1 MMVLLVIHFP
11 HKKYYE
17 VMDTLTGEMAR
28 RFDQATFSLLQEMER
43 IVMILAMEL
52 ELHHHP
58 ILRRCMRMIQT
69 WIL

>member
-28 RFDQATFSLLQEMER
+28 GFDQATFSLLQEMER
-43 IVMILAMEL
+43 IVIDS
-52 ELHHHP
+52 
-58 ILRRCMRMIQT
+58 CNGT
-69 WIL
+69 